1 VDELTHLQW
10 KDRTTNTVVED
21 VIVMPSDATFTKV
34 DTGRPKDRVYLLQYQ
49 GGSARRFF
57 FWMQAASDEKDEEDA
72 KKLNDCMANPPA
84 DDAMAG
90 AGAGGAGAAAGGLA
104 GLGGAGAGVGAAQPN
119 VQDLLT
125 SMLGGGS
132 AATPAR
138 APQAPAQ
145 VPGAPAR
152 AGPGQGQLTQ
162 ADLQRAM
169 MNLAGM
175 AAQHQH
181 HQQQQQQAGV
191 PLTEVV
197 NADEVLRSGILLDPA
212 VQEQLVPL
220 LAEGQQTPEQL
231 EAIMRSPQLRS
242 TLASL
247 TGALQTD
254 NFNSIM
260 SNFGLDASRGME
272 ALAAGN
278 NVEAFLQALLALQ
291 QEEQEQQPAAGGNG
305 GGGGDGGEGKEE
317 KEEGKDEGKE

>member
-1 VDELTHLQW
+1 MDELTHLQW

-21 VIVMPSDATFTKV
+21 VIVMPSDATFSKV

-49 GGSARRFF
+49 GASSRRFF
-57 FWMQAASDEKDEEDA
+57 FWMQAASDEKDEENA
-72 KKLNDCMANPPA
+72 KKLNDCMSNPPA

-90 AGAGGAGAAAGGLA
+90 AGAAGAGMGTAGGLA
-104 GLGGAGAGVGAAQPN
+104 GLGAGAGAAEASAGSAQPN

-125 SMLGGGS
+125 SMLGGANAG
-132 AATPAR
+132 ATPAR
-138 APQAPAQ
+138 AAQAGAVQ
-145 VPGAPAR
+145 APGAPAR
-152 AGPGQGQLTQ
+152 ALQGGQLTQ

-175 AAQHQH
+175 AQ
-181 HQQQQQQAGV
+181 QQQQQQAV

-197 NADEVLRSGILLDPA
+197 NADEVLRSGMLRDPA

-278 NVEAFLQALLALQ
+278 NIEAFLQALLALQ
-291 QEEQEQQPAAGGNG
+291 QQPPAASGSSGG
-305 GGGGDGGEGKEE
+305 EE
-317 KEEGKDEGKE
+317 KEEGKDEGKD

>member
-1 VDELTHLQW
+1 MDELTHLQW
-10 KDRTTNTVVED
+10 KDRTTNSVVED
-21 VIVMPSDATFTKV
+21 VIVMPNDATFSKV

-57 FWMQAASDEKDEEDA
+57 FWMQATSDEKDEELA
-72 KKLNDCMANPPA
+72 KKLNDCMANPPS
-84 DDAMAG
+84 DDAMAAAAAGGVG
-90 AGAGGAGAAAGGLA
+90 AGAGGLA
-104 GLGGAGAGVGAAQPN
+104 GLGAAGAAGGAQPN
-119 VQDLLT
+119 VQDLLA
-125 SMLGGGS
+125 SMLGGAG
-132 AATPAR
+132 AGAGAGAATATPAR
-138 APQAPAQ
+138 PPQTAAQ
-145 VPGAPAR
+145 APGAPAR
-152 AGPGQGQLTQ
+152 SGSGAAGTGPGALTQ

-169 MNLAGM
+169 MNLAGIAH
-175 AAQHQH
+175 AAQA
-181 HQQQQQQAGV
+181 QQQQAA

-197 NADEVLRSGILLDPA
+197 NAEEVLRSGILRDPA
-212 VQEQLVPL
+212 VQEQLIPL

-291 QEEQEQQPAAGGNG
+291 QQQQPPAAGSS
-305 GGGGDGGEGKEE
+305 GGEGKEE